1 MFNLLIIL
9 PFLVTFHVSVFL
21 LFCVCKKKAEKG
33 RFHTALFFVG
43 VTFGKIGHHSPA
55 SCSCAAFVVYA
66 KVKGSP
72 DSVVDFPP
80 FLVLLFLFLIRSFLS
95 LLWQCWHN
103 SKPSFIYQTTKLTFI
118 QYGIFTSFLFSFFN
132 FHEMVLSLAN
142 YTIMID
148 DYTYLVI
155 DLWYFSSLDVGKNS
169 FCFKSDSIYI
179 FL

>member
-1 MFNLLIIL
+1 MQRYTYFILQSNYLRIYKVSFEAKILFRDDCPRRMFNLLIIL

-95 LLWQCWHN
+95 LL
-103 SKPSFIYQTTKLTFI
+103 
-118 QYGIFTSFLFSFFN
+118 
-132 FHEMVLSLAN
+132 
-142 YTIMID
+142 
-148 DYTYLVI
+148 
-155 DLWYFSSLDVGKNS
+155 
-169 FCFKSDSIYI
+169 
-179 FL
+179 

>member
-1 MFNLLIIL
+1 MFLY
-9 PFLVTFHVSVFL
+9 
-21 LFCVCKKKAEKG
+21 FCCFVCAKKKAEKG

-118 QYGIFTSFLFSFFN
+118 QYGIFTSSLFFFFN
-132 FHEMVLSLAN
+132 FREMVLSLSYNNAN
-142 YTIMID
+142 YTYKFTNWFMIFF
-148 DYTYLVI
+148 VP
-155 DLWYFSSLDVGKNS
+155 GKNS
-169 FCFKSDSIYI
+169 FYFKSDSIYI

>member
-95 LLWQCWHN
+95 LL
-103 SKPSFIYQTTKLTFI
+103 
-118 QYGIFTSFLFSFFN
+118 
-132 FHEMVLSLAN
+132 
-142 YTIMID
+142 
-148 DYTYLVI
+148 
-155 DLWYFSSLDVGKNS
+155 
-169 FCFKSDSIYI
+169 
-179 FL
+179 